1 MLSIQPVKVASNGF
15 RLHSGRIKH
24 LSGRRLHRHVRLKLS
39 EVGRIAPKRFV
50 RRMTFQLK
58 ERHESSNCVIH
69 TVRSSSARCPM
80 SRRLCSL
87 SLTVLV
93 RGGKSPKFVFIG

>member
-1 MLSIQPVKVASNGF
+1 MLAIQPVKVAPNGL
-15 RLHSGRIKH
+15 RLHGGRIEH
-24 LSGRRLHRHVRLKLS
+24 GHAGMLHPHEGLKLS
-39 EVGRIAPKRFV
+39 EIRTIVAHCFV

-69 TVRSSSARCPM
+69 AVRSSSARCPV

-87 SLTVLV
+87 SLVGV
-93 RGGKSPKFVFIG
+93 ARGGKSPKFVFIG